1 MTDDTTWTYLHK
13 NPAILIHN
21 NFWQRDCTT
30 FLRFN
35 DTTMHANQD
44 ICLAGSFC
52 RKGCKGSNSVIAN
65 VTFDNAPIRYDDSVV
80 ILGI

>member
-21 NFWQRDCTT
+21 NFWQRDFFCFF

-44 ICLAGSFC
+44 IRLAGSFG
-52 RKGCKGSNSVIAN
+52 RKGGNSVIAN
-65 VTFDNAPIRYDDSVV
+65 VTFDNASIRYDDSVV